1 MEVKNDNAQ
10 TVRKWAE
17 IDSDIWM
24 HYDHACEKHPKF
36 ADVIC
41 IQHPCCNWR
50 SEAARLKA
58 QIQAHEDRG
67 ETVTAHSVLLAE
79 LWEVFAAYCD
89 GDIAQ
94 ARYEVLDAIA
104 VLLRMDDMLKGV
116 QEKHNN
122 EEILK

>member
-24 HYDHACEKHPKF
+24 HYNHACEKHPHF

-41 IQHPCCNWR
+41 KPNSLTDWR
-50 SEAARLKA
+50 RDAAVLKA
-58 QIQAHEDRG
+58 QIQAFETRG
-67 ETVTAHSVLLAE
+67 EDVTAHGVLMAE
-79 LWEVFAAYCD
+79 LYEVFAAYCD

-104 VLLRMDDMLKGV
+104 VLLRMDDMLAIK
-116 QEKHNN
+116 N
-122 EEILK
+122 EETSR